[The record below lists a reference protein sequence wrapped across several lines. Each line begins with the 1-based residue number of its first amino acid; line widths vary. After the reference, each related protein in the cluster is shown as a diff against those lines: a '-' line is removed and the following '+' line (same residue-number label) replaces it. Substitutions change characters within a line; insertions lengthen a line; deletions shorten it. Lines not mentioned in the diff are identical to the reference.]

1 MEFSAA
7 PSPDKP
13 ADNQTGQVRHAHPA
27 RYARSVLIAGAGGVI
42 VCLVLLGIIFL
53 LDSFN
58 STVYSVGG
66 NNINDA
72 TDEARQIRDLYA
84 GARIGAVVFLV
95 ASAFAAAAA
104 AVALVRWG
112 KDLPAGG
119 DDGGEDVGFDALT
132 GR

>member
-13 ADNQTGQVRHAHPA
+13 ADNQTGQVRPAHPA
-27 RYARSVLIAGAGGVI
+27 RYARPVLIAGAVGAV

-66 NNINDA
+66 KNINDA

-84 GARIGAVVFLV
+84 GARIGAVVFLI
-95 ASAFAAAAA
+95 ASALAAAAA
-104 AVALVRWG
+104 AAALVRWG
-112 KDLPAGG
+112 KDLSSSG
-119 DDGGEDVGFDALT
+119 DDGGENVGFDALT

>member
-13 ADNQTGQVRHAHPA
+13 ADNQTGQVRYSHPA
-27 RYARSVLIAGAGGVI
+27 RYARPVLIAGVGGAI

-66 NNINDA
+66 KNINDA

-84 GARIGAVVFLV
+84 GVRIGAVVFLI
-95 ASAFAAAAA
+95 ASALAAAAA

-112 KDLPAGG
+112 KNGSFAA

>member
-13 ADNQTGQVRHAHPA
+13 ADNQTVRRGHPS
-27 RYARSVLIAGAGGVI
+27 RYARPVLIAGAGGII

-66 NNINDA
+66 KNINDA

-84 GARIGAVVFLV
+84 GARIGAVVFLI
-95 ASAFAAAAA
+95 ASALAAAAA

-112 KDLPAGG
+112 KDLSSGG